1 MSEKTKNIIQKENIT
16 QAIIVADTFND
27 EFLPVSDTIPLVRY
41 FSLTNVSKTTYST
54 FSAFYHSLTNL

>member
-27 EFLPVSDTIPLVRY
+27 EFLPVSDTIPLVR
-41 FSLTNVSKTTYST
+41 FFL
-54 FSAFYHSLTNL
+54 